1 MTLTLCGFPL
11 SNYYNKVKLVLLE
24 KGLPFDEE
32 LHTFSSLKTDEV
44 RAASPL
50 GKVPFLRTPQGT
62 LCESAV
68 IVEYL
73 EQLAPQPALW
83 PADPFAAAKAR
94 EIAHFL
100 ELHLELV
107 AREVYGQAF
116 FGAPPTSDAH
126 RERVR
131 KPARRQH
138 RRVRPACALCAL
150 CRRRRIHAGRLCRL
164 CPSACGGAM
173 PPQLLAV
180 AVELLDAG
188 EAALHQ
194 QAHGCAGCARPPCLP
209 RRRRTGSAGPA
220 SARARP
226 GRAAGSGWCRAGT
239 APR

>member
-131 KPARRQH
+131 SRLAANTPAFARLARFAPYVAGDAFTLADCAAYVH
-138 RRVRPACALCAL
+138 LPVVALCTRAVW
-150 CRRRRIHAGRLCRL
+150 GED
-164 CPSACGGAM
+164 
-173 PPQLLAV
+173 LLA
-180 AVELLDAG
+180 AG
-188 EAALHQ
+188 GVDWKPYVKLIAQ
-194 QAHGCAGCARPPCLP
+194 R
-209 RRRRTGSAGPA
+209 A
-220 SARARP
+220 SAQRVDADRKADQERTLAAA
-226 GRAAGSGWCRAGT
+226 RAAGYARGAG
-239 APR
+239 